1 MMRHTR
7 VAVNQRRCA
16 SSGAAGRRGATTAR
30 NEGPPLATQVARHRR
45 VLQAPLMAD
54 FKVPRQ
60 VRIVD
65 DFPLTSTGK
74 IRRAELAAR
83 AAEAP

>member
-1 MMRHTR
+1 
-7 VAVNQRRCA
+7 
-16 SSGAAGRRGATTAR
+16 
-30 NEGPPLATQVARHRR
+30 VARHRR

-60 VRIVD
+60 VRIVG

-74 IRRAELAAR
+74 IRRAELAAS